1 MDKYEYNVK
10 LEQIKKLIRKK
21 DYATAARIADT
32 IDWYKVKN
40 NQTIVLI
47 ADVYEASGRYEQAR
61 ENLKLAYDRS
71 GLGRQIA
78 YKLVKVCIKCGKIDE
93 AEDFYDDFVSAAPRD
108 ISKYLLQYELAK
120 AKGEPLEKQISILE
134 QYLEEDMDDRW
145 AFELAKLYHKTGQ
158 RDKCIEQC
166 DTVMLWFSDGK
177 YVDKAMDLKMIYTP
191 LTKSQQG

>member
-61 ENLKLAYDRS
+61 EITLEILLNLTFFA
-71 GLGRQIA
+71 
-78 YKLVKVCIKCGKIDE
+78 
-93 AEDFYDDFVSAAPRD
+93 FAP
-108 ISKYLLQYELAK
+108 S
-120 AKGEPLEKQISILE
+120 
-134 QYLEEDMDDRW
+134 
-145 AFELAKLYHKTGQ
+145 
-158 RDKCIEQC
+158 
-166 DTVMLWFSDGK
+166 
-177 YVDKAMDLKMIYTP
+177 
-191 LTKSQQG
+191 